1 MLAYLPEGHR
11 VGVINVAVGGIK
23 IEGFMKDSVESYI
36 NKQAPD
42 WMRQIFAVYQD
53 RPYDRLIEA
62 ARRAQ
67 QDGVIKGILF
77 HQGESNTGDV
87 QWPGKVKV
95 VYESL
100 LKDLNL
106 KPENT
111 PLIVGEV
118 VHADVGGI
126 CAEANPMI
134 DTLPRVIPTA
144 HVISSRVIPCGPDN
158 LHFNAA
164 GYREF
169 GRRYAFEMLK
179 IMGIDARQ
187 VSLDRDGYLGAFSG
201 AIFLRPG
208 EDCTKI
214 YDGAFADAAKFNKD
228 VHVLFW
234 KYQRGQPL
242 N

>member
-1 MLAYLPEGHR
+1 MKRIALCVTAWSVLAGAICAQNRDFHIFIALGQSNMEGFARPEHQDSVGMDDRLVMMPAVDMPLSGREKGSWYPALPPICRDHTGLSPVDYFGRTMLAYLPEGHR

-36 NKQAPD
+36 NKQA
-42 WMRQIFAVYQD
+42 
-53 RPYDRLIEA
+53 
-62 ARRAQ
+62 
-67 QDGVIKGILF
+67 
-77 HQGESNTGDV
+77 
-87 QWPGKVKV
+87 
-95 VYESL
+95 
-100 LKDLNL
+100 
-106 KPENT
+106 
-111 PLIVGEV
+111 
-118 VHADVGGI
+118 
-126 CAEANPMI
+126 
-134 DTLPRVIPTA
+134 
-144 HVISSRVIPCGPDN
+144 PDN